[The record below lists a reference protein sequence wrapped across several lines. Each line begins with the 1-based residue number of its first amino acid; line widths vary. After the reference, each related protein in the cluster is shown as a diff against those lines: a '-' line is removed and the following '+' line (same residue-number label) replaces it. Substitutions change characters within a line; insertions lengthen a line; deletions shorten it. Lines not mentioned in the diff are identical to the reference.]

1 MEKGN
6 MTTVKRIAITAQE
19 HKKTELIEWSYFK
32 REALAKHQLIAT
44 GTTADIIE
52 GTVDVPVQKIL
63 SGAVGGYTQLAT
75 MIEEGKIDALIFFSD
90 AMKDSFNNSDIR
102 KLLELA
108 ISHNIIV
115 CCNRTTAD
123 YVMDSILMNESYT
136 PEGPAYIPASKK
148 GALTAVAEDEIKLA
162 V

>member
-44 GTTADIIE
+44 GTTADIVE
-52 GTVDVPVQKIL
+52 GTVNVPVRKLL
-63 SGAVGGYTQLAT
+63 SGALGGYKELAS

-90 AMKDSFNNSDIR
+90 AMNDSFNNSDIK

-108 ISHNIIV
+108 ISSNIIV

-123 YVMDSILMNESYT
+123 YVMDSILMDVSYT
-136 PEGPAYIPASKK
+136 PEGPGYAPSSKK
-148 GALTAVAEDEIKLA
+148 DSLNNIDKEEIKLA